1 MFTNRKWHPKRASL
15 PCSSL
20 AGLALA
26 GMCAAAW
33 LGASAAD
40 ITIENESFRLAVGD
54 DACVKSLVV
63 KTTGEECADLSQ
75 KTPLLTVTQDRPFD
89 NELKLIHP
97 HKRTTYPANSVR
109 KDGDLLVFG
118 FEHGLYE
125 ASVRV
130 KKAPRYVLFTLE
142 DFPFE
147 RKGSYKYLRMDV
159 PRAATCRFLRLPVR
173 DRRNFGNWLNACW
186 DERAAVCVAGASPHP
201 DVDHEERPGAKV
213 LYADAIAGIRLRGA
227 SAAIIAEPGR
237 EAFLDA
243 MDSFE
248 RDLGLPRGVKSRRSE
263 IVKEP
268 IFHLSGDYSLA
279 RTDEAIALMKKG
291 GFRLATMSYHNLF
304 KSSPSWGLCGDYDW
318 RDDIPNGEADV
329 RAMLEKFHA
338 AGMYVGFHT
347 LHSHIGLKSRYVTPV
362 ADPRLNKTRRFTL
375 AAPLSAGTNATEIAV
390 FEPTAD
396 VPMYA
401 PCRILQFGGE
411 LMSYESCS
419 AEPPY
424 RFFGVKRGVHA
435 TRVVAHARGEVGG
448 ILDVSEYGTPMSCYA
463 DQNTDLQ
470 DEVAAKLARAYNCGY
485 DYVYLDGSEGVN
497 APFNYHVANAQHRY
511 WKLLKREPIF
521 GEAAAKSHFGWHML
535 AGANAF
541 DTFPPEI
548 FKANLR
554 AYPFKQAPITQQD
567 MTRVD
572 FGWWHFA
579 LPRAPKGG
587 QPGSMGTQA
596 DLWEYGVSVATAW
609 DCAASILMQLG
620 ALKAHPRTDDIFA
633 MMKRWAEVRRSGKF
647 REEWRDELK
656 DVSREHHLLVNA
668 KGEYELVRYEQILAG
683 DDARPVR
690 AFFFEKDGANWVLY
704 WHCTGE
710 GRLWLPVAPDKIALF
725 DEFAGKP
732 VAVEPAAGGAVVPA
746 GARLYLKTALPR
758 SEVEAAFKASAAR

>member
-1 MFTNRKWHPKRASL
+1 MKKN
-15 PCSSL
+15 L
-20 AGLALA
+20 AGLV
-26 GMCAAAW
+26 AAAVCAVSW
-33 LGASAAD
+33 SGAPAAD
-40 ITIENESFRLAVGD
+40 FTIENDDFRLVVGD
-54 DACVKSLVV
+54 DACVKSLVM
-63 KTTGEECADLSQ
+63 KATGEECADLSQ
-75 KTPLLTVTQDRPFD
+75 KTPILTVTQDRPFD

-97 HKRTTYPANSVR
+97 NKRITYPANSMR
-109 KDGDLLVFG
+109 REGDLLVFG
-118 FEHGLYE
+118 FDHGLYE

-130 KKAPRYVLFTLE
+130 KAASRYVLFTLE

-147 RKGSYKYLRMDV
+147 RKGSYTYLRTDV
-159 PRAATCRFLRLPVR
+159 PRAASCRFLRLPVR
-173 DRRNFGNWLNACW
+173 ERRNFGNWLNACW
-186 DERAAVCVAGASPHP
+186 DDKAAVCVAGASPHP

-213 LYADAIAGIRLRGA
+213 LYADAMAGIRLRGA
-227 SAAIIAEPGR
+227 SAAIVAAPGK

-243 MDSFE
+243 MDAFE

-279 RTDEAIALMKKG
+279 RTEEAIGFMKKG
-291 GFRLATMSYHNLF
+291 GFRLATMSYYNLF
-304 KSSPSWGLCGDYDW
+304 KSKPSWGLCGDYDW

-329 RAMLEKFHA
+329 RAMLKKFHSS
-338 AGMYVGFHT
+338 GMYVGFHT
-347 LHSHIGLKSRYVTPV
+347 LHSHIGLQSRYVTPV
-362 ADPRLNKTRRFTL
+362 ADFRLNKTRRFTL
-375 AAPLSAGTNATEIAV
+375 AAPLSSDTNATEIAV

-396 VPMYA
+396 VPMYK

-424 RFFGVKRGVHA
+424 RFFGVKRGVHE
-435 TRVVAHARGEVGG
+435 TRVTAHARGDVGG
-448 ILDVSEYGTPMSCYA
+448 ILDVSEYGAPMSCYV

-497 APFNYHVANAQHRY
+497 PPFNYHVANAQYRY
-511 WKLLKREPIF
+511 WRLLKPEPLF
-521 GEAAAKSHFGWHML
+521 GEAAAKTHFGWHML

-541 DTFPPEI
+541 DSFPPEI

-587 QPGSMGTQA
+587 RPGSLGTQA
-596 DLWEYGVSVATAW
+596 DHWEYGVSVATAW
-609 DCAASILMQLG
+609 DCAASISMQLD
-620 ALKAHPRTDDIFA
+620 ALKKHPRTDDILA
-633 MMKRWAEVRRSGKF
+633 TMKRWADVRRSGKF
-647 REEWRDELK
+647 REEWREELK
-656 DVSREHHLLVNA
+656 DVSKEHHLLVNA
-668 KGEYELVRYEQILAG
+668 KGEYELVRYDQILAG
-683 DDARPVR
+683 DDTRPVR
-690 AFFFEKDGANWVLY
+690 AFLFEKDGANWVLY

-710 GRLWLPVAPDKIALF
+710 GRLWLPVVPGKVQVF

-732 VAVEPAAGGAVVPA
+732 VAVEASNGGTIVPV
-746 GARLYLKTALPR
+746 GSRLYLKTSLPR
-758 SEVEAAFKASAAR
+758 GEIEAAFRASVLR